1 MFTSWQ
7 KQQTSMGFIT
17 EVTTSL
23 QRSESP
29 RSQRLTARISMSV
42 SKPLWIRGSWEP
54 PNVSSHSLLRENPVD
69 PRFFLGGRQQTT
81 QGLGLASARWFQ
93 ESSWG
98 KKLKEMKVG
107 LFPSGNCMKPQQ
119 LCKDD
124 SFVQKTD
131 SVFVL
136 SRRRLTTGKS
146 FMSFLDW
153 RNLVEVHFML
163 FRECLPST
171 LWLRLNLPK
180 ILYPDRRSFLIFSL
194 PIAIRL

>member
-1 MFTSWQ
+1 MTEAANFH
-7 KQQTSMGFIT
+7 GFIT

-42 SKPLWIRGSWEP
+42 SKPLWIRGRWFPTFQPFLVGEFP
-54 PNVSSHSLLRENPVD
+54 LIQG
-69 PRFFLGGRQQTT
+69 FLGGSNKPHKGWVWQVQC
-81 QGLGLASARWFQ
+81 RWFQ

-131 SVFVL
+131 SFSAFKEKVDNRKKL
-136 SRRRLTTGKS
+136 HE
-146 FMSFLDW
+146 FLG
-153 RNLVEVHFML
+153 LKKFG
-163 FRECLPST
+163 
-171 LWLRLNLPK
+171 
-180 ILYPDRRSFLIFSL
+180 RSSL
-194 PIAIRL
+194 PAF